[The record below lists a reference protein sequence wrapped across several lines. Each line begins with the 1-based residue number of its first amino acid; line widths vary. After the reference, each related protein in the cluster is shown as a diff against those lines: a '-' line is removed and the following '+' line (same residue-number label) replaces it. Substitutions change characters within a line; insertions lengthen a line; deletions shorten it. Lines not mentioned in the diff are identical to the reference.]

1 MILIVCISW
10 KNKSVCMGSKLNFQ
24 YNTERYTT
32 EINSNVYL
40 YNIRFKKLHGYT
52 VHQTMLKPFYYQLMH
67 IMLKKHR
74 VIKTF

>member
-1 MILIVCISW
+1 MHGPLNVE
-10 KNKSVCMGSKLNFQ
+10 NSKFAYNCLNHF
-24 YNTERYTT
+24 
-32 EINSNVYL
+32 SM
-40 YNIRFKKLHGYT
+40 LHGYT